1 MYFVLI
7 LWTRCCIFNSCLE
20 IEYFILLLSSQ
31 STLRKTNLLQTAPK
45 WNWIKIFKRQVYA
58 PKFCEWKRIHTE
70 MVTYTWTNTCCTGAT
85 NGGSSEPK
93 TQDRR
98 QRKPWAYATWEV
110 RYHKLELEKIF
121 LISEF
126 FIFQGCVE
134 ILNKINLS
142 IEKIVLQF
150 YYLFCDYMELI
161 MITILILLH
170 INTKIWSAIWYIAN
184 SSVVTPNALLIL
196 V

>member
-1 MYFVLI
+1 
-7 LWTRCCIFNSCLE
+7 
-20 IEYFILLLSSQ
+20 
-31 STLRKTNLLQTAPK
+31 
-45 WNWIKIFKRQVYA
+45 
-58 PKFCEWKRIHTE
+58 
-70 MVTYTWTNTCCTGAT
+70 
-85 NGGSSEPK
+85 
-93 TQDRR
+93 
-98 QRKPWAYATWEV
+98 V

-170 INTKIWSAIWYIAN
+170 INTKI
-184 SSVVTPNALLIL
+184 
-196 V
+196 